1 MLCTVVGVKEELT
14 ETGKGDKWWLA
25 EEWLKT
31 DDLNVQR
38 ADSES
43 PWIEV
48 LQWKCRLLSRCL

>member
-25 EEWLKT
+25 EDKT
-31 DDLNVQR
+31 DDLNVQQ

-43 PWIEV
+43 PWVEV
-48 LQWKCRLLSRCL
+48 LQWKCRFLSRCL